1 MVLDPGSMSGND
13 CYLIL
18 KPINILLKLSSFWRM
33 EVKSFEKEEVGEEG
47 MKRLLILLLIIIIM
61 AL

>member
-18 KPINILLKLSSFWRM
+18 KPINKLLKISPFWRIK
-33 EVKSFEKEEVGEEG
+33 VKSSENAEVGEKG

-61 AL
+61 VL